1 MSAPEVAEDG
11 RTPLTE
17 MSMRR
22 EEDGH
27 RCEWCGA
34 YLGVDG
40 GLAPILN
47 PRLRFCDEGHYDIW
61 IEQRPGVEQRPG
73 DPRFHE
79 ILDEMRALHEKKGT
93 DYGDAAKGDFLANV
107 RVAEQWGV
115 PPWLGVMIR
124 ATDKVTRLQ
133 SYAKTGHLANEGAED
148 SLMDLAAYSI
158 IALILLREE
167 DQ

>member
-1 MSAPEVAEDG
+1 MVGVGEGDDALRGFQA
-11 RTPLTE
+11 LIQ
-17 MSMRR
+17 RR
-22 EEDGH
+22 DDE
-27 RCEWCGA
+27 A
-34 YLGVDG
+34 YAGVIGICHPAQRVSWYLQGITISNWFRGPSDKMID
-40 GLAPILN
+40 LAP
-47 PRLRFCDEGHYDIW
+47 
-61 IEQRPGVEQRPG
+61 
-73 DPRFHE
+73 
-79 ILDEMRALHEKKGT
+79 KGT

>member
-1 MSAPEVAEDG
+1 MSEMTQQEREELFAAEEEGRLAVTEMQMRHKPCAACARALKDGRPWPTFSDGPATSAP
-11 RTPLTE
+11 
-17 MSMRR
+17 S
-22 EEDGH
+22 
-27 RCEWCGA
+27 
-34 YLGVDG
+34 
-40 GLAPILN
+40 
-47 PRLRFCDEGHYDIW
+47 
-61 IEQRPGVEQRPG
+61 RPG
-73 DPRFHE
+73 DPRFHQ

-93 DYGDAAKGDFLANV
+93 DYGNGTDLLANV